1 MSHSLSSTEASRLRS
16 HPADGVR
23 HPPGKKVPAVGDR
36 CRPVPRS
43 RELAEELDATTFPAG
58 SMGPKVEAARRF
70 VSDTGRRAAIGA
82 LADAGAVIAGLAG
95 TQVTR

>member
-1 MSHSLSSTEASRLRS
+1 
-16 HPADGVR
+16 
-23 HPPGKKVPAVGDR
+23 
-36 CRPVPRS
+36 
-43 RELAEELDATTFPAG
+43 
-58 SMGPKVEAARRF
+58 MGPKVEAARRF